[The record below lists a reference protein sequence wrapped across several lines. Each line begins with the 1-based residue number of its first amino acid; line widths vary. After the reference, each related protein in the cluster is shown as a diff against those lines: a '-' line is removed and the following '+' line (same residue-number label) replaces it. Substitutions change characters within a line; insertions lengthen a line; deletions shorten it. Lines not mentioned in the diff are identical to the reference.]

1 MKQGKNSWALM
12 KLLIGTLFLAILL
25 PALSHTE
32 TEMDKK
38 YGGIWKDRLDEK
50 TPVSDLYP
58 PIAPPSLRKAAQKEI
73 TNLRDEVEDELRM
86 YLLALYWD
94 EKKVEKIKPILNNP
108 WDKEGIEF
116 LWKDI
121 FEDTYDCF
129 KRIMLV
135 DLLIYVDTKYK
146 DETITKIVRG
156 KIDGLFEKML
166 QNPKSENNQGW
177 AWVWN
182 NLNQAIAKYGSP
194 DFVSPAMWKYV
205 EKAKGDWF
213 KSVLEIFKLHPSEKG
228 INQLKA
234 FVKDVSWEKD
244 DKRRG
249 EIEETIKLVESLL
262 RYPVVQI
269 LMSYNQY
276 YAKIIIARADEM
288 KGTQEER
295 IKFLEQEVDKY
306 ADSLVEVA
314 KDQNR
319 FIRDREKDIQEAQEI
334 KAKLKEFREKN
345 KSK

>member
-32 TEMDKK
+32 TERDKKYGK

-50 TPVSDLYP
+50 TPDSNLFP
-58 PIAPPSLRKAAQKEI
+58 PTPPPSLRKAAQKEI

-94 EKKVEKIKPILNNP
+94 EKKIEKSKSILNNP

-116 LWKDI
+116 LWNDIVEGPGDI
-121 FEDTYDCF
+121 FQEN
-129 KRIMLV
+129 ILLN
-135 DLLIYVDTKYK
+135 LLIYVNTKYK
-146 DETITKIVRG
+146 DETITKIIRG
-156 KIDGLFEKML
+156 KINGLLEKRL
-166 QNPKSENNQGW
+166 ENPDAYSGTPF
-177 AWVWN
+177 WN

-205 EKAKGDWF
+205 EKAKGGRL
-213 KSVLEIFKLHPSEKG
+213 KPVLKIFKLHPSEKG
-228 INQLKA
+228 VNQLRA

-244 DKRRG
+244 DKRRV

-269 LMSYNQY
+269 LMSYNQS
-276 YAKIIIARADEM
+276 YAKIVITQADEM

-306 ADSLVEVA
+306 ADSLVEAA

-334 KAKLKEFREKN
+334 KAKLKEFKGEK
-345 KSK
+345 